1 MGKGWEEKLAGFIS
15 TDCEEQEIIQYG
27 LHQGGWTLLYLTFIL
42 ACAWLW
48 EEWLFSILV
57 FAGVFVLR
65 PYAGGYHADTE
76 IRCFL
81 LSTGI
86 MNAAMATRKFLDVF
100 SLPGMCAYVYFVFL
114 ILLFSPLQ
122 NPIHPLTEPEQ
133 FQYAKRAKGIVIIY
147 NLLLGIGLLM
157 KANIFCDSIIYTV
170 FIVGISVL
178 AGKWKYRV
186 SYIARLR
193 RKL

>member
-1 MGKGWEEKLAGFIS
+1 MLPVIYRDYE
-15 TDCEEQEIIQYG
+15 CRYG
-27 LHQGGWTLLYLTFIL
+27 DQKIL
-42 ACAWLW
+42 GC
-48 EEWLFSILV
+48 
-57 FAGVFVLR
+57 
-65 PYAGGYHADTE
+65 
-76 IRCFL
+76 
-81 LSTGI
+81 
-86 MNAAMATRKFLDVF
+86 VF
-100 SLPGMCAYVYFVFL
+100 SARDVRVRLFCFL

-157 KANIFCDSIIYTV
+157 KANIFCDSIIHTV